1 MKMIRNMGI
10 CLVAS
15 LLSVPLLYGQA
26 LSKYRNFSLGMRLTE
41 LSKQVNAT
49 PDEVIV
55 VHHSPALIQE
65 LTSWPLPPYQSTSPA
80 ESVQE
85 ILFSFYNG
93 ALYKMVV
100 TYESSA
106 TEGLTAEDMTRALSA
121 KYGVATLP
129 IAEANP
135 TAISYGSPA
144 EPVAFWQDSQYL
156 VTLSRSP
163 LSKTFQLVMLS
174 KQMNGQ
180 AETAIAEAVTQE
192 SEDAPQKEVARLK
205 KEADDLETQR
215 QNNLKTFR
223 P

>member
-1 MKMIRNMGI
+1 MKIIHKSMIALI
-10 CLVAS
+10 LI
-15 LLSVPLLYGQA
+15 LLSTSIISAQD
-26 LSKYRNFSLGMRLTE
+26 LSKYRNFSLGMRLAE
-41 LSKQVNAT
+41 LSKKVNVS

-55 VHHSPALIQE
+55 VHQNPALIQE

-80 ESVQE
+80 EPVQE

-93 ALYKMVV
+93 SLYKITV
-100 TYESSA
+100 TYEDSA
-106 TEGLTAEDMTRALSA
+106 TEGLTAEDMTRAMSA

-144 EPVAFWQDSQYL
+144 EPVASWQDSQYL

-180 AETAIAEAVTQE
+180 AETAIAEAVAQDR
-192 SEDAPQKEVARLK
+192 EDAPEKEVARVK
-205 KEADDLETQR
+205 KEADDVEAQR

>member
-1 MKMIRNMGI
+1 MKMIRNIGI
-10 CLVAS
+10 CLVAG
-15 LLSVPLLYGQA
+15 LLSVPLLYGQT
-26 LSKYRNFSLGMRLTE
+26 LSKYRNFSLGTSLIE
-41 LSKQVNAT
+41 LSKQVNEKAA
-49 PDEVIV
+49 DAIV
-55 VHHSPALIQE
+55 VHQSPALIQE
-65 LTSWPLPPYQSTSPA
+65 LTWWPLPPYQSAPPP
-80 ESVQE
+80 EPVQQV
-85 ILFSFYNG
+85 LFSFYNG

-106 TEGLTAEDMTRALSA
+106 TEGLTAEDMTRAMSA

-156 VTLSRSP
+156 LTLSRSP
-163 LSKTFQLVMLS
+163 LSNTFQLVMVSRQL
-174 KQMNGQ
+174 NTQ
-180 AETAIAEAVTQE
+180 AEAAIAEAVAQDR
-192 SEDAPQKEVARLK
+192 EDAPEKEVARVK
-205 KEADDLETQR
+205 KEADDLEAQR